1 MSRYWVATGAV
12 MCTGLLSLAL
22 FGQVPPPGG
31 HTGMPGQREPGAE
44 GGAVVPP
51 MAGMQMQGGAAPTM
65 SAGIKAGYNSV
76 KDNLLK
82 AAEAMP
88 EDGYSFKPMPAERD
102 FGGWVA
108 HVADAQT
115 GTCSRIAGAPKRID
129 AASKTTK
136 ADLVAALK
144 DSIATCDAVYDAL
157 SDANA
162 ADLITGGRGPGVR
175 LTLLAGNVAH
185 DNECYGSMA
194 VYLRL
199 KGIVPPSSEGRGM
212 GGPPMGGGGMGGGR

>member
-1 MSRYWVATGAV
+1 MKQRWMGIAAV
-12 MCTGLLSLAL
+12 MFAGLLAL
-22 FGQVPPPGG
+22 TVHGQAPMPNP
-31 HTGMPGQREPGAE
+31 GMPGQGTPGMG

-51 MAGMQMQGGAAPTM
+51 GPGMQGGMPGGAPPTM
-65 SAGIKAGYNSV
+65 SGGIKQQYNAV
-76 KDNLLK
+76 KNNLLK
-82 AAEAMP
+82 AADAMP
-88 EDGYSFKPMPAERD
+88 EDGYSFTPTPAERN

-115 GTCSRIAGAPKRID
+115 GTCSRVAGSPKQIN
-129 AASKTTK
+129 AASKTSK

-144 DSIATCDAVYDAL
+144 DSFDTCDAVYLAL

-162 ADLITGGRGPGVR
+162 GDSIAGGRGPGVR

-199 KGIVPPSSEGRGM
+199 KGIVPPSTEGRVM
-212 GGPPMGGGGMGGGR
+212 PSGR

>member
-1 MSRYWVATGAV
+1 MKRCWMGLAVV
-12 MCTGLLSLAL
+12 MCAGLLTLTL
-22 FGQVPPPGG
+22 HGQAPAQRMPPE
-31 HTGMPGQREPGAE
+31 Q
-44 GGAVVPP
+44 GGAVIPP
-51 MAGMQMQGGAAPTM
+51 GPGMQGGMAMQGGAAPTM
-65 SAGIKAGYNSV
+65 SAGIKAGYNQV
-76 KDNLLK
+76 KTNLLK
-82 AAEAMP
+82 AADVMP
-88 EDGYSFKPMPAERD
+88 EEGYAFTPTPAERN

-115 GTCSRIAGAPKRID
+115 ATCSRIAGTPKNIQ

-144 DSIATCDAVYDAL
+144 DSFDTCDAVYNAL
-157 SDANA
+157 TDANA

-199 KGIVPPSSEGRGM
+199 KGIVPPSTEGRGM
-212 GGPPMGGGGMGGGR
+212 GGPPMGGGR